1 MAGKRDIATLSPNQ
15 LIEYTLQR
23 YFRRRTH
30 RSIDQ
35 LLDKVFR
42 QPYYKRIQIA
52 ERTIIPEVVDALAH
66 DVDSWVRQAA
76 RRNEYWQLLGQ
87 YKSLLNMKKSDKIQF
102 IQKEQFRN
110 LLVFAVFET
119 DPDVLEAL
127 FENATVSLAHL
138 HLIRKLLK
146 ERGFGATDD
155 IILERLEAV
164 LQRKKHRVSK
174 IYDIMKF
181 KNKLESSEA
190 LAHLCALC
198 LDADPVVRQAAFNAI
213 AEVPLETLQ
222 TFLTTPNPFRN
233 VSRHSVQMWWDVVL
247 QLERQ
252 FVRQNHIQTQVAVL
266 TGTDDQPEAPL
277 SFTAIKQTILEYAG
291 TDLSNHDHFLTIV
304 KAHLDEDPV
313 IHEQANHIIAI
324 DEILELVEDD
334 TFPQAIGKKAVKILL
349 QHPSLQLQHRLTQT
363 LMKLSERTRKHLKE
377 METTI
382 NAYLDIIFNS
392 LGYPR
397 IQQIR
402 HTLKTIAEARKLSED
417 HLKEELSNN
426 PHLAQ
431 EAQQLRKLFT
441 KIEQYYQQKLK
452 DLYLTVTPSQKE
464 ELLEIYE
471 MITIIGK
478 IPEEVVQKEGYL
490 FLSENGDYATQ
501 LHKARLVW
509 RSTLG
514 QYLGRLKEFE
524 EMLQHKWLSI
534 LPRHTSRINFHR
546 DLIQAQQE
554 LEQDYKRQVNCH
566 LTIACS
572 RCTKRICAAQR
583 YFIQVEFLLGEM
595 IDYLM
600 LENEN

>member
-1 MAGKRDIATLSPNQ
+1 MAGKRVIATLTPNQ
-15 LIEYTLQR
+15 LIEYTLHR
-23 YFRRRTH
+23 YFRRGSH

-66 DVDSWVRQAA
+66 DVDSWVREAA

-87 YKSLLNMKKSDKIQF
+87 YKSLLNMKKNDKIQF

-110 LLVFAVFET
+110 LLVFVVFET

-127 FENATVSLAHL
+127 FENATVSLSHL

-164 LQRKKHRVSK
+164 IQRKKHRVSK
-174 IYDIMKF
+174 IYEIMKC
-181 KNKLESSEA
+181 KNKAESPEA
-190 LAHLCALC
+190 LAQLCALC
-198 LDADPVVRQAAFNAI
+198 LDSDPVVKQAAFNALSDI
-213 AEVPLETLQ
+213 PMESLYD
-222 TFLTTPNPFRN
+222 FLRSPDPFHGL
-233 VSRHSVQMWWDVVL
+233 SRHSVQLWWDVVQ
-247 QLERQ
+247 QLEHQ
-252 FVRQNHIQTQVAVL
+252 FVRQNHVQAQVAAL
-266 TGTDDQPEAPL
+266 TGTDEQPEPL
-277 SFTAIKQTILEYAG
+277 LPIDELKQIILEYASN
-291 TDLSNHDHFLTIV
+291 DLSNHDHFLTIV
-304 KAHLDEDPV
+304 KAHLDENPT
-313 IHEQANHIIAI
+313 IIAKANNIIAI
-324 DEILELVEDD
+324 EEILELVEDD
-334 TFPQAIGKKAVKILL
+334 TFPQAIGKKAIKILL
-349 QHPSLQLQHRLTQT
+349 QHPSLQLQQRLTQT

-417 HLKEELSNN
+417 HLKEEIATN
-426 PHLAQ
+426 PQFAQ
-431 EAQQLRKLFT
+431 EAQQLQKLFS
-441 KIEQYYQQKLK
+441 KIEQYYQKKLK
-452 DLYLTVTPSQKE
+452 ELYVIVTPSQKE

-471 MITIIGK
+471 MISIIGK

-490 FLSENGDYATQ
+490 FLAENGDYATQ

-524 EMLQHKWLSI
+524 EMLQHKWISI

-546 DLIQAQQE
+546 DLVQAQQD
-554 LEQDYKRQVNCH
+554 LEQEYKQQVNCH
-566 LTIACS
+566 LTIACAQ
-572 RCTKRICAAQR
+572 CTKRICAAQR